1 MTPAQQAAL
10 RSTTRVRPAVRS
22 SEAMRKLEA
31 SLRRLGVDESTV
43 AVVTGRARRSP
54 YPHSLGFSLA
64 QVPYCP

>member
-10 RSTTRVRPAVRS
+10 RSTTSVRPAVRS

-43 AVVTGRARRSP
+43 AVVTGRVDGRRSRT
-54 YPHSLGFSLA
+54 A
-64 QVPYCP
+64 